1 MDPKTAREIGRR
13 LGMTK
18 KAGPPTAGARPAG
31 EWGEGITA
39 ETLKQDPTFTGAVR
53 KTPFAGSSWGDWARG
68 VPQRERAY
76 QWTGAGSH
84 APIPA
89 SAYDPTN
96 LRHFRGYEG
105 DPTGDAG
112 RIGAQ
117 QAWTPAMKN
126 YPQYKAPTGGAVT
139 APGGMSQEAGGTP
152 AVVTPKT
159 PGAQDAASV
168 AATQAEGKPAA
179 PAAPVAAKPAPAAP
193 QAAAGKPSW
202 AAEAEAAGWTAPASK
217 AAPAWA
223 SEAEAAGW
231 KPPAAGG
238 AAGGKGNMYTLSP
251 EQQDAMTRD
260 QFSKYL
266 GMSGPGELEGW
277 QSSMNQGLG
286 RALKSRRTRRWL
298 QNVLNA

>member
-53 KTPFAGSSWGDWARG
+53 KTPFAGSSWGNWARG

-96 LRHFRGYEG
+96 LRHFRGYES
-105 DPTGDAG
+105 DPTGAAG
-112 RIGAQ
+112 RFSAQ

-126 YPQYKAPTGGAVT
+126 YPQYKAPAGGAVT
-139 APGGMSQEAGGTP
+139 APGGMSQEADGAP

-159 PGAQDAASV
+159 PGAQDAEAV
-168 AATQAEGKPAA
+168 AKVVPGATNTPPATTT
-179 PAAPVAAKPAPAAP
+179 AKAQP
-193 QAAAGKPSW
+193 
-202 AAEAEAAGWTAPASK
+202 TAMPTFSPETLAYFKQHNFDPASI
-217 AAPAWA
+217 
-223 SEAEAAGW
+223 
-231 KPPAAGG
+231 AGG
-238 AAGGKGNMYTLSP
+238 AAGGAGVEGDLYKMDPKARAAHIRQQSMMYTGMTPAQYSASN
-251 EQQDAMTRD
+251 DAM
-260 QFSKYL
+260 L
-266 GMSGPGELEGW
+266 A
-277 QSSMNQGLG
+277 GLG
-286 RALKSRRTRRWL
+286 RAHQARQTRRWI
-298 QNVLNA
+298 QNLFSAV